1 MIRTR
6 PISPN
11 VSDKSQIAVG
21 ETGGFF
27 LARER
32 RLLYLVNVGGGGF
45 GKRRIF
51 LLKLHTS

>member
-1 MIRTR
+1 MIRTH

-27 LARER
+27 LAHESRS
-32 RLLYLVNVGGGGF
+32 LYLVNVGFF
-45 GKRRIF
+45 GKRSIF
-51 LLKLHTS
+51 LFKLHT